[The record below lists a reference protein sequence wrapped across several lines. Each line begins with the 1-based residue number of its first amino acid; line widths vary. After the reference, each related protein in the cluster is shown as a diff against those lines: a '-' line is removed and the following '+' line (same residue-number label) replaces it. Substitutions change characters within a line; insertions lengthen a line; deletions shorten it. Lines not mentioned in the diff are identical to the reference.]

1 MDYVQILISVRY
13 PISRFS
19 FREKENIAAI
29 FDSGRTCRR
38 TPTNPQQ
45 NEKTPNWESFH
56 FVAGSGI
63 EPESGGYEPPEVPL
77 L

>member
-1 MDYVQILISVRY
+1 MTLDHFSPHLAASFLGRKETTL
-13 PISRFS
+13 RFS
-19 FREKENIAAI
+19 IPDARATGYVLTRNKMKKL
-29 FDSGRTCRR
+29 
-38 TPTNPQQ
+38 QQ
-45 NEKTPNWESFH
+45 MLELFH

>member
-1 MDYVQILISVRY
+1 V
-13 PISRFS
+13 
-19 FREKENIAAI
+19 I
-29 FDSGRTCRR
+29 F
-38 TPTNPQQ
+38 
-45 NEKTPNWESFH
+45 F

>member
-1 MDYVQILISVRY
+1 MGLRFLSVDESAAGHMLTRNK
-13 PISRFS
+13 
-19 FREKENIAAI
+19 KENHTQMDVI
-29 FDSGRTCRR
+29 F
-38 TPTNPQQ
+38 
-45 NEKTPNWESFH
+45 F